1 MKYPYKHIY
10 IKNRL
15 CAGREIGSC
24 LHGDGKTQLVLLSYR
39 LNRIKKSDID
49 QDKIVNEN
57 LKTLDIFNDYTE
69 RYILI
74 ESPSKIDQDQEI
86 YRYYYRSWDSVDSII
101 AQLEYYIDL
110 IEDQYPTPFEYRYQD
125 LVALLDYMLKR
136 VMSVPDKGNR
146 RYKHHRIEY
155 PHGYNPLDY
164 INRHGY
170 HLPKNEWGD
179 LLIEKPKYQKS
190 TPYTPI
196 ITRVHVLEVIQ
207 DEWDDFLQYDT
218 TPIGPI
224 DITGL

>member
-10 IKNRL
+10 IKDRL

-86 YRYYYRSWDSVDSII
+86 YRYYYRSWDSNDSII

-136 VMSVPDKGNR
+136 VMVVPDKGNR

-155 PHGYNPLDY
+155 PHG
-164 INRHGY
+164 
-170 HLPKNEWGD
+170 
-179 LLIEKPKYQKS
+179 KS

-218 TPIGPI
+218 TAIGPI
-224 DITGL
+224 DITDL

>member
-1 MKYPYKHIY
+1 M
-10 IKNRL
+10 
-15 CAGREIGSC
+15 A
-24 LHGDGKTQLVLLSYR
+24 
-39 LNRIKKSDID
+39 
-49 QDKIVNEN
+49 
-57 LKTLDIFNDYTE
+57 
-69 RYILI
+69 
-74 ESPSKIDQDQEI
+74 
-86 YRYYYRSWDSVDSII
+86 
-101 AQLEYYIDL
+101 
-110 IEDQYPTPFEYRYQD
+110 
-125 LVALLDYMLKR
+125 
-136 VMSVPDKGNR
+136 VPDKGNR

-218 TPIGPI
+218 SPIGPI
-224 DITGL
+224 DITDL